1 ALVIVLRREHHPL
14 PPLSD
19 AFQQVDRLTQV
30 IALPRG
36 HAARPRNMTRNHRL
50 FIRTEERCVASIG
63 EYRKQRFLVNDLRT
77 KTVDHTDRPRTISIE
92 QSGMRS
98 DNWEIL
104 IDEQP
109 LVNNIYFKI
118 ANAQTA
124 IAELKFV
131 RRSDDRRMALSF

>member
-1 ALVIVLRREHHPL
+1 MATVIVVRLKDQS
-14 PPLSD
+14 LSFFTD
-19 AFQQVDRLTQV
+19 EFQQIDLFSEV
-30 IALPRG
+30 IALP
-36 HAARPRNMTRNHRL
+36 HAHPARPRNVTRNHRS
-50 FIRTEERCVASIG
+50 FIRTEERCVTSIG

-131 RRSDDRRMALSF
+131 RRSDD